1 MKSGVQTAGEG
12 YLDKMASSSPSLDD
26 ILTISLGWMIFD
38 EGCEVGILLAYLSRF
53 WPQPPLLNSL
63 TD

>member
-12 YLDKMASSSPSLDD
+12 YLDKMASSSPSLDA

-38 EGCEVGILLAYLSRF
+38 E
-53 WPQPPLLNSL
+53 
-63 TD
+63 